1 MTKSIKATEGGLY
14 TNLKQVGKSFQ
25 FDNLCPQ
32 WYTFNGYFQRP
43 PNGRRMHE
51 RWLSAPD
58 DVQSTVLPLSRNNA
72 SESCLRSLR

>member
-32 WYTFNGYFQRP
+32 
-43 PNGRRMHE
+43 
-51 RWLSAPD
+51 
-58 DVQSTVLPLSRNNA
+58 
-72 SESCLRSLR
+72 